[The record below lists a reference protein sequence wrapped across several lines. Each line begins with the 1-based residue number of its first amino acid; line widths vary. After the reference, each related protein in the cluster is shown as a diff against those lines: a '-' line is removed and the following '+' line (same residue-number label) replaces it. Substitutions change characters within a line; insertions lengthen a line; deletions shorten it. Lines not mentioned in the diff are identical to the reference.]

1 MITPVRRWRRLALA
15 AAAAVVSAHAHAV
28 FVINEPWVRPAQAA
42 QATEAYMELVSS
54 DGAMLIGARSPVAG
68 RVTLVGTHGP
78 TLAVPLPAGRS
89 VHLVPGKFRLALV
102 KLARTLR
109 AGDRVPVTLVL
120 RDGSGATQEID
131 IDAEVRL
138 RSPTDDHLHPH
149 SHSHTLAP
157 SG

>member
-1 MITPVRRWRRLALA
+1 MITPVRMWRRLALA

-28 FVINEPWVRPAQAA
+28 LVINEPWVRPAQAA
-42 QATEAYMELVSS
+42 QATEAYMELQSS
-54 DGAMLIGARSPVAG
+54 DGATLVGARSAAAG
-68 RVTLVGTHGP
+68 RITLVGTHGS

-89 VHLVPGKFRLALV
+89 VLLAPGKFRLALL

-120 RDGSGATQEID
+120 RNGSGATEEIE

-149 SHSHTLAP
+149 SHTHAP